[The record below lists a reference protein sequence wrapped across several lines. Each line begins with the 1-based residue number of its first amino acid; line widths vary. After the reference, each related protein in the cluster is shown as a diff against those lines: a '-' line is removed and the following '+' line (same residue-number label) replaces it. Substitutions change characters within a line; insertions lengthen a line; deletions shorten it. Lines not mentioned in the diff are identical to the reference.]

1 MQEVL
6 VKKKLSV
13 LIGDYCVMA
22 MILLPQSLVL
32 TVNSLIYK
40 TRAKRELG
48 YISAYCIKFTINSF
62 DSE

>member
-6 VKKKLSV
+6 VKKKLSI
-13 LIGDYCVMA
+13 LIDDYCVMT

-40 TRAKRELG
+40 TRVKRELG
-48 YISAYCIKFTINSF
+48 
-62 DSE
+62 